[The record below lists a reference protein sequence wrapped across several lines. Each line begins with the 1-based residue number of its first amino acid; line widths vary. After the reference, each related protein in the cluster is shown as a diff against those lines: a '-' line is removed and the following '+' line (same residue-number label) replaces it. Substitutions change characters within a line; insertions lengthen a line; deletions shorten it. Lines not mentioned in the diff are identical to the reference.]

1 MFQVNA
7 VSALDEKW
15 EERGKELFKEA
26 GRVSD
31 YTETTSSRGCVGLSY
46 HQWLVNTF
54 KECLSLKKKLQ
65 KILGVKVT
73 IREHSTH
80 AV

>member
-15 EERGKELFKEA
+15 EERDKEMFKEA

-31 YTETTSSRGCVGLSY
+31 YSETTSSRGCESKHH

-54 KECLSLKKKLQ
+54 KECLNLKKKLQ
-65 KILGVKVT
+65 KILGVIVT